1 MKLQPLPGKFAVCQ
15 LPQDAAVDTLPPLTF
30 LAQTGSER
38 SWVGPIDRIPQDAL
52 RIQRD
57 FVGFRVA
64 GSLDFSL
71 VGILAD
77 IAQCLAARCISLFVI
92 STYDTDYIWVPAER
106 WPEAREALAEDG
118 HTWSQPEDLK

>member
-15 LPQDAAVDTLPPLTF
+15 LPQDTAADALTPLTF
-30 LAQTGSER
+30 LAQTGTER
-38 SWVGPIDRIPQDAL
+38 SWVGPVERIPRDAL
-52 RIQRD
+52 RVQRD

-77 IAQCLAARCISLFVI
+77 IAGCLAARRISIFVI
-92 STYDTDYIWVPAER
+92 STYDTDYVWVPAER
-106 WPEAREALAEDG
+106 WAEAREALAEAG
-118 HTWSQPEDLK
+118 HTWRQPEE